1 MKWQLDACCRSRI
14 GFSDALLSDNLGRA
28 KRPRQ
33 AQLGRVRRAAP
44 RAASRAVTHPVSRV
58 IECACARDASAIPA
72 LLVAVL
78 RVRLSW
84 SATEAVSRCWQRA
97 AKSAAPETP
106 NVRFATQDLQ
116 PSTGR
121 KQPARVKDGSLN
133 VSHRRWRFMVS
144 GYVKLSG
151 LMAAGLGEG
160 LCTVEGRQ
168 LGDLRQSCRSVLIR
182 RAKTA
187 ARLSERLSLFWRGP
201 PTR

>member
-1 MKWQLDACCRSRI
+1 MILAHCIGKMKWQLDACCRSRI

-44 RAASRAVTHPVSRV
+44 RAASRAVAHPVSRV

-151 LMAAGLGEG
+151 LMGGRLRGGAMHCGGQTARRFAAELPECADSQGKN
-160 LCTVEGRQ
+160 
-168 LGDLRQSCRSVLIR
+168 R
-182 RAKTA
+182 RAI
-187 ARLSERLSLFWRGP
+187 E
-201 PTR
+201 

>member
-1 MKWQLDACCRSRI
+1 MILAHCIGKMKWQLDACCRSRI

-44 RAASRAVTHPVSRV
+44 RAASRAVAHPVSRV

-116 PSTGR
+116 PSTGEEAACSRQRR
-121 KQPARVKDGSLN
+121 KLERIASAMAVYGIRLRKIVRADG
-133 VSHRRWRFMVS
+133 RQ
-144 GYVKLSG
+144 
-151 LMAAGLGEG
+151 
-160 LCTVEGRQ
+160 VEGRGYA
-168 LGDLRQSCRSVLIR
+168 LW
-182 RAKTA
+182 RADSSA
-187 ARLSERLSLFWRGP
+187 ICGRVAGVC
-201 PTR
+201 